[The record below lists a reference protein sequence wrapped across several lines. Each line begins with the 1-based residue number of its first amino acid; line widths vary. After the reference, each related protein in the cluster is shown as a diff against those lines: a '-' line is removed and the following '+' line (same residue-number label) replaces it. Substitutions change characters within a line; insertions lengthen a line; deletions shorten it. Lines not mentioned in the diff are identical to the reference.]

1 MFWLLALGLALMAVG
16 FLVAPALRLRRVAQ
30 GRRHPAILRELY
42 RQRIRELEE
51 EARSGL
57 LAEGQRAEME
67 EELGQALLSEW
78 REDAPKEAQNSQ
90 AVPDLNGEAQGEATQ
105 GTVRRQGIAVTPDGN
120 DEAQG
125 KAASLGRG
133 AWTWLLF
140 AAAMCLVAAALYLR
154 IGEPQAGAL
163 QEAPTLMALDP
174 AADRMEL
181 DRWRVF
187 LGDRVNARPR
197 DAGSWLLLGYA
208 YMMGE
213 DYAAAASAFERAH
226 GLAADDGNIAAYW
239 LQARFLAADG
249 RLDAAGRE
257 LAQRILADD
266 PAQSTALEVSAL
278 DALHR
283 QDFRAAVAF
292 FNRLLSNP
300 LTPGRRRAM
309 QAGFTLARSQLADLA
324 PAIDV
329 SLTAQSPPPA
339 GATLFVLARPL
350 GGGMPYAVVRRP
362 ASVLPLRLRLD
373 DAVSMNPAAP
383 LSRAQQV
390 EVLARI
396 SLAGTAS
403 AHPGDWEWRS
413 QPLVLTNTEA
423 PITLQA
429 VLRPPSG

>member
-1 MFWLLALGLALMAVG
+1 MFWLLALSLALAAVG
-16 FLVAPALRLRRVAQ
+16 FIVSPVLRLRWVGQ
-30 GRRHPAILRELY
+30 GRRHAAILRELY
-42 RQRIRELEE
+42 RQRVRELDE

-57 LAEGQRAEME
+57 LADEQRAEME

-78 REDAPKEAQNSQ
+78 REDESQESQVSQSAPEG
-90 AVPDLNGEAQGEATQ
+90 DGE
-105 GTVRRQGIAVTPDGN
+105 V
-120 DEAQG
+120 QG

-133 AWTWLLF
+133 AWAWLLF
-140 AAAMCLVAAALYLR
+140 AAAMSLVAVGLYLQL
-154 IGEPQAGAL
+154 GEPQAGAL
-163 QEAPTLMALDP
+163 RDAPTLMALDP

-187 LGDRVNARPR
+187 LGDRVNARPE

-226 GLAADDGNIAAYW
+226 GLAADDANIAAYW
-239 LQARFLAADG
+239 LQAQFLAAGG
-249 RLDAAGRE
+249 RLDEAGRE
-257 LAQRILADD
+257 LAQRILAGD
-266 PAQSTALEVSAL
+266 PGQPTALELSAL

-283 QDFRAAVAF
+283 QDFRTAVAF

-300 LTPGRRRAM
+300 LTPSRRRAM
-309 QAGFTLARSQLADLA
+309 QAGFTLARSQLAELA

-329 SLTAQSPPPA
+329 SLTAQSPPPP
-339 GATLFVLARPL
+339 GAALFVLARPP

-362 ASVLPLRLRLD
+362 AAVLPLRLRLD

-383 LSRAQQV
+383 LSGAQQV

-413 QPLVLTNTEA
+413 EPLSLTNAEA

-429 VLRPPSG
+429 TLRPPTR